1 MNFIIKHIGKIS
13 TCIISSKNHYTY
25 VKREITPAA
34 ERIVNYTYKIS
45 SEVMEGGKEYWMAF
59 LEYKPRTTTK

>member
-1 MNFIIKHIGKIS
+1 MDFIIKHIGKIS
-13 TCIISSKNHYTY
+13 TCIITSKNHYTY

-34 ERIVNYTYKIS
+34 ERIVDYTYKIS